1 MRKHPCRRLWARDS
15 TSRPA
20 LRADLHPVR
29 CCPLQGGLQS
39 ISTANP
45 GGKDSYFWMFAEE
58 EIEVQG
64 DHTVSKRQEGILIR
78 VCVEPEPLTL
88 ILFCV
93 LVSLGVLGA
102 HRRGRVSV

>member
-1 MRKHPCRRLWARDS
+1 
-15 TSRPA
+15 
-20 LRADLHPVR
+20 
-29 CCPLQGGLQS
+29 
-39 ISTANP
+39 
-45 GGKDSYFWMFAEE
+45 MFAEE